1 MAELPEMIG
10 KYKIVS
16 LVAKGGMGAVY
27 KAIHPSLRRY
37 VILKKLTIRGNAAII
52 ERFKREARILLDFKH
67 SNIVHFFDYF
77 KEGNSH
83 YIVLEYIDGMS
94 LDGLIKKR
102 RFLSSPLALLIFLDA
117 CKALKY
123 AHDNG
128 VIHRDIKPANIL
140 ISKKGTV
147 KLADFGIAA
156 SENES
161 DDGLTKEGM
170 TLGTPSY
177 MPPEQFENTRNVD
190 KRADIYAMGIMLYEM
205 VSGKRPYPGNFAAD
219 TILMIQKGKHLPVR
233 RLNPDVSPLVARL
246 IKKMIRPKPTKR
258 YQDLAPVIRTIER
271 QLQRYDTAAIKATLT
286 DCINTDLKD
295 EPQFKA
301 RTRKRHIIVPALL
314 AALAL
319 AMGLYQAQKT
329 AYLHQWF
336 MPAAYGPVSIRVR
349 IPKTLKESRDVFLA
363 ARLFLNDGEE
373 IPELQKPA
381 ITFTLAPGD
390 EADPYYSFVSGRL
403 VLKPGEYRLKL
414 LSEQRLIWESFEVLS
429 WSQLKKDDL
438 ANPVLEYRFDNI
450 QNRPLTVRAEATNA
464 KTGQAISQPIQLLV
478 LYNNRWRPLA
488 EMSPENLRTGRV
500 WRFRVEA
507 AGYQSE
513 TFSLLVG
520 NYQDELIL
528 RAALQ
533 PADHTAGTNK

>member
-27 KAIHPSLRRY
+27 KAIHPTLRRY
-37 VILKKLTIRGNAAII
+37 VILKKLTIRGNAAIT

-102 RFLSSPLALLIFLDA
+102 RFLSSPLALLVFLDA
-117 CKALKY
+117 CKALKC
-123 AHDNG
+123 AHDSG

-156 SENES
+156 SEDDG

-205 VSGKRPYPGNFAAD
+205 VTGKRPYPGNFAAD
-219 TILMIQKGKHLPVR
+219 TILMIQKGRHTPVQK
-233 RLNPDVSPLVARL
+233 LNPDVSPLVARL
-246 IKKMIRPKPTKR
+246 IKKMIRPKPTQR

-271 QLQRYDTAAIKATLT
+271 HLRRYDTDAIKATLT
-286 DCINTDLKD
+286 NCINSDQKD
-295 EPQFKA
+295 EPVFKA
-301 RTRKRHIIVPALL
+301 RARKRHIVIPVAVGLL
-314 AALAL
+314 LL
-319 AMGLYQAQKT
+319 GIGSYQAHSLG
-329 AYLHQWF
+329 YLHQWF
-336 MPAAYGPVSIRVR
+336 RPSSYGPVSIRVR
-349 IPKTLKESRDVFLA
+349 IPKTLKDSRDIILL
-363 ARLFLNDGEE
+363 ARLFHNDSDD
-373 IPELQKPA
+373 IPEVEKTAISFSLQ
-381 ITFTLAPGD
+381 PGD
-390 EADPYYSFVSGRL
+390 DADPYYSFISNQL
-403 VLKPGEYRLKL
+403 VLKPGAYRLKL
-414 LSEQRLIWESFEVLS
+414 FSEQRLVWESFQALS
-429 WSQLKKDDL
+429 WSQLKNRHLDSQ
-438 ANPVLEYRFDNI
+438 VLEYRFDNI
-450 QNRPLTVRAEATNA
+450 QNRPLSVRMEAKNAE
-464 KTGQAISQPIQLLV
+464 TGQPLETIPKLLV
-478 LYNNRWRPLA
+478 LHNSRWRSLD
-488 EMSPENLRTGRV
+488 EMPADTLRTGRV

-507 AGYQSE
+507 NGYQPE

-520 NYQDELIL
+520 NYQDELLI

-533 PADHTAGTNK
+533 AVTAASSQNK